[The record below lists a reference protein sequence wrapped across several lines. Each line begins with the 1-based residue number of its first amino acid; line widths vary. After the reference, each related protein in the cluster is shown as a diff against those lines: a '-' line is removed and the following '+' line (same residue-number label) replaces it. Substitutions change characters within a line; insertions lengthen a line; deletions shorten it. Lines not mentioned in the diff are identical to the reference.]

1 MANEEE
7 TMMTDLLQKNAI
19 PFDDQGQQMYVYLH
33 KILDQN
39 FKHIWFFSEIHHVVS
54 KQLWIK
60 WSLKNMMTKQSEI

>member
-33 KILDQN
+33 LESKFLNTFDFFFRNPSRGFEAALNQVMTQKHDDQT
-39 FKHIWFFSEIHHVVS
+39 V
-54 KQLWIK
+54 
-60 WSLKNMMTKQSEI
+60 

>member
-19 PFDDQGQQMYVYLH
+19 PFDDQGKQMYVYLH
-33 KILDQN
+33 LESK
-39 FKHIWFFSEIHHVVS
+39 FKNTFEIFSEIHHVVS

-60 WSLKNMMTKQSEI
+60 WWLKNMMTKQSEI

>member
-33 KILDQN
+33 KILNQNSKTPVNFLRNPSRGFEAALDQVMTQ
-39 FKHIWFFSEIHHVVS
+39 KHDDKTV
-54 KQLWIK
+54 
-60 WSLKNMMTKQSEI
+60 

>member
-33 KILDQN
+33 KNLNQN
-39 FKHIWFFSEIHHVVS
+39 AKTPLNFFQKSISWFRSSFESSDDS
-54 KQLWIK
+54 K
-60 WSLKNMMTKQSEI
+60 T